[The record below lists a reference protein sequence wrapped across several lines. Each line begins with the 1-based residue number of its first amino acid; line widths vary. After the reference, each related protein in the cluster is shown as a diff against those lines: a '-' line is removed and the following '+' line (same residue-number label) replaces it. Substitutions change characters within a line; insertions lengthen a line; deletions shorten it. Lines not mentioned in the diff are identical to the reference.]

1 LITNPAFQDAGTAP
15 GLAAGWTLRSSCA
28 RESIAAFAPGDS
40 FEGFERWVT
49 WIGALGTAAV
59 APFAPNGT
67 VEMFDAWPDALFAM
81 SLSDGEV
88 ADVRRDDFETGWFV
102 GSAAFDWSQV
112 AATVGVLANGASI
125 ERFDDWPDGAVY
137 VFTFPASALTRAVF
151 ADGPVELFATWTTK
165 NTTLG

>member
-1 LITNPAFQDAGTAP
+1 VGHLDWRPRYGGGRTVRAEWHG
-15 GLAAGWTLRSSCA
+15 
-28 RESIAAFAPGDS
+28 GD
-40 FEGFERWVT
+40 V
-49 WIGALGTAAV
+49 
-59 APFAPNGT
+59 
-67 VEMFDAWPDALFAM
+67 DAWPDALFAM

-137 VFTFPASALTRAVF
+137 VLTFPASALTRAVF